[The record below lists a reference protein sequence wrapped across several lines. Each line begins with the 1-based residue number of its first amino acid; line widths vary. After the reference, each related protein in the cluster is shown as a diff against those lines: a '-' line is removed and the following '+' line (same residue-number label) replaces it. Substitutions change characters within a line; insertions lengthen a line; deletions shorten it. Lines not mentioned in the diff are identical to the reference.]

1 MSPSDLPTYE
11 LKLAA
16 PRFWP
21 IWFLLAGLRLL
32 VLLPYRWLMPLGSAL
47 GRLFFFLAPSRRR
60 IAEINIE
67 LCFPELDATQRAAML
82 RANARST
89 GMGIVESLYACW
101 GRNPPQTI
109 EWQGEEILQAAM
121 AQGRGVLL
129 VGLHMTCL
137 DIIGRLINARYH
149 MDYLE
154 QERRNP
160 LLRAVTTRA
169 RRRYFNEAIE
179 RKATH
184 HLRRCLRQGHIVWY
198 APDQDHGLTHG
209 VFSNFFGVP
218 AATVTAL
225 ARIASFYDTPVVFIH
240 YHRLE
245 QTLGYGI
252 TFESAGDFPTGDS
265 EKDARRINDF
275 LEHAIR
281 QHPDQYLWV
290 HRKFKTRPPGMPEL
304 YRRKDGRRYGD

>member
-32 VLLPYRWLMPLGSAL
+32 VLLPYRWLMHLGSAL

-67 LCFPELDATQRAAML
+67 LCFPELDAAQRAALL

-137 DIIGRLINARYH
+137 DIIGRLINKRYR
-149 MDYLE
+149 MDYIE
-154 QERRNP
+154 QERRDP
-160 LLRAVTTRA
+160 LLRTAMTRA

-225 ARIASFYDTPVVFIH
+225 ARIAGLYNTPVVFIH

-245 QTLGYGI
+245 RARGYGI
-252 TFESAGDFPTGDS
+252 TFESAAGFPTGDAQ
-265 EKDARRINDF
+265 KDARRINDF

-281 QHPDQYLWV
+281 LHPEQYLWV
-290 HRKFKTRPPGMPEL
+290 HRKFKTRPPGIPEH
-304 YRRKDGRRYGD
+304 YQRTDGRRYGD